1 MSKTKTTTTTE
12 KAPVLF
18 KKKTFQQITEKGELH
33 IPLKQTCSLSGYKLD
48 EVPEANIHYW
58 AG

>member
-48 EVPEANIHYW
+48 EVPEANIH
-58 AG
+58 

>member
-1 MSKTKTTTTTE
+1 MNVKNKNNNNRKT
-12 KAPVLF
+12 PVLF

-48 EVPEANIHYW
+48 EVPEANIH
-58 AG
+58 